1 MTTPTETPTPGPGAD
16 QPRAYVSTA
25 RIEDSE
31 LLQPPGPNVSVAWK
45 LSLDGRAIPWWGS
58 SGYPLAR
65 RPDGPGIIQGE
76 ERRRA
81 QSWRVTGGR
90 AAETRLIVPLPAD
103 LVSITQDPGGRHRIQ
118 VAGMDVLVPPF
129 EEHNLPE
136 LLEAARAIHE
146 KAPVEVVIQL
156 VNVHVVAPGYP
167 ETDAAR
173 LAAERTEQGALAA
186 AH

>member
-103 LVSITQDPGGRHRIQ
+103 PCPSRSPAWQLDWRPIF
-118 VAGMDVLVPPF
+118 VPLLESWP
-129 EEHNLPE
+129 PE
-136 LLEAARAIHE
+136 LLGAGRSE
-146 KAPVEVVIQL
+146 KAQVEVVIHSST
-156 VNVHVVAPGYP
+156 HVVAPGYL
-167 ETDAAR
+167 ETDATA
-173 LAAERTEQGALAA
+173 GCG
-186 AH
+186 H